1 MSLLRNNLL
10 KKALRLIP
18 GESYQYLK
26 YIDEQVN
33 DLGIAVATYEEPI
46 TITPANGIVQ
56 SAENSL
62 YQQLGLDL
70 DRNYKIF
77 YGAVSI
83 KGNEAQEH
91 PDKFIYKGLTYETV
105 KNTDWFNYD
114 GWCGVLAV
122 EIKKDRNNATA

>member
-1 MSLLRNNLL
+1 MLRQNLL

-18 GESYQYLK
+18 GESYQYYK
-26 YIDEQVN
+26 FKSEEVNSFGVSVPTDE
-33 DLGIAVATYEEPI
+33 DAV

-56 SAENSL
+56 SPENSL
-62 YQQLGLDL
+62 FQQMGLDL

-105 KNTDWFNYD
+105 RNTDWFDYD

-122 EIKKDRNNATA
+122 EIKKDRNNGN

>member
-26 YIDEQVN
+26 FQGEQIN
-33 DLGIAVATYEEPI
+33 ALGISVPSYAEAV
-46 TITPANGIVQ
+46 TITPQNGIVQ
-56 SAENSL
+56 SPENSL
-62 YQQLGLDL
+62 YQQFGLDL
-70 DRNYKIF
+70 DKNYKIF

-83 KGNEAQEH
+83 KGNEDQPQ
-91 PDKFIYKGLTYETV
+91 PDQFIYDGKTFETV
-105 KNTDWFNYD
+105 RNADWFNYD

-122 EIKKDRNNATA
+122 ELKRDRSNGN